1 MQKIVAI
8 IPAFNEEKTI
18 QHVVSVLLEH
28 GGIEEVLV
36 VNDGSEDRTAER
48 ARAVGARVVCL
59 PVNLG
64 KGEALA
70 RGVELTKAPL
80 LLFADADLFSLSQE
94 HVSTLIKLMER
105 EEADM
110 VVGSIDWGNAVINS
124 LSSPSGGP
132 ISGFR
137 ILKREIWEAVNREA
151 LQGYLVEGAVTV
163 TALRM
168 KKKIVATTLPGLSHL
183 TKTKKRGFFRGVTDW
198 LKMWKEIISNVWRL
212 FSP

>member
-1 MQKIVAI
+1 MQKIAAI

-18 QHVVSVLLEH
+18 QHVVSVLLRH
-28 GGIEEVLV
+28 KGIEEVLV
-36 VNDGSEDRTAER
+36 VDDGSEDRTAES
-48 ARAVGARVVCL
+48 ARAGGARVICL

-94 HVSTLIKLMER
+94 HVSALIKLMEQ

-110 VVGSIDWGNAVINS
+110 AVGSIDRGNALVNS
-124 LSSPSGGP
+124 LSRYSGGP

-137 ILKREIWEAVNREA
+137 ILKREIWEAVDPEA
-151 LQGYLVEGAVTV
+151 MQGYLVEVAVTV
-163 TALRM
+163 TARRM
-168 KKKIVATTLPGLSHL
+168 KKKIVAVALPGLSHM
-183 TKTKKRGFFRGVTDW
+183 TKSKKRGFIRGITDW
-198 LKMWKEIISNVWRL
+198 LKMWKEIISNAGRL

>member
-28 GGIEEVLV
+28 GGIAEVIV
-36 VNDGSEDRTAER
+36 VDDGSEDRTAER
-48 ARAVGARVVCL
+48 ARAMGARVVCL
-59 PVNLG
+59 PVNRG

-80 LLFADADLFSLSQE
+80 LLFADADLFSLSRE
-94 HVSTLIKLMER
+94 HVSVLVDLIKNG
-105 EEADM
+105 ADM
-110 VVGSIDWGNAVINS
+110 AVGSIDWGSAVINS

-137 ILKREIWEAVNREA
+137 ILRREIWEAMDREA
-151 LQGYLVEGAVTV
+151 VRGYLVEAALTV
-163 TALRM
+163 TARRM
-168 KKKIVATTLPGLSHL
+168 KKSIIAVTLPGLSHL
-183 TKTKKRGFFRGVTDW
+183 TKTKKRGLVRGIADW